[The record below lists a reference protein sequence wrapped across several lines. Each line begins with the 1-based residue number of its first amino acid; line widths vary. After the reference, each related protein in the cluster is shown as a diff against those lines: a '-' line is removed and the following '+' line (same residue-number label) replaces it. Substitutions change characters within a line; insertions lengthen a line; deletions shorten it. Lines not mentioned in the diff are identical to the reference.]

1 MKHCLLV
8 IGMFA
13 GGSTVAFAAD
23 QTGINEETKI
33 IFSQVVSKCPGV
45 EKFQDDFQSVTS
57 RTNGDIFYDGAY
69 QTGLKELK
77 VQIKDKTS
85 IIPASFNAHGHTCT
99 YTFTKEEDRVI
110 TMKNACVSICEGTF
124 TEDNGANYEKR

>member
-8 IGMFA
+8 IGMLA
-13 GGSTVAFAAD
+13 GGSTVAVAAD
-23 QTGINEETKI
+23 QVGTNEETQI
-33 IFSQVVSKCPGV
+33 IFSQVASKCPGV
-45 EKFQDDFQSVTS
+45 EKFKADYQSITS
-57 RTNGDIFYDGAY
+57 SNNGDIFYDGTY
-69 QTGLKELK
+69 QTALKELK

-85 IIPASFNAHGHTCT
+85 IIPASFIAHGHTCT
-99 YTFTKEEDRVI
+99 YTFTKEEDRII